1 MHNAPRERGWL
12 AEKIYRFGGYNIQMA
27 QQEEGLCFTVCVF
40 QDSQWAS
47 RGLAALTE
55 NGFSTD
61 RLSLV
66 AQRSE
71 DIDVLIEKTFGVRE
85 SKIALEIAGL
95 GDSVAHGPLVGTLQG
110 SDNGLNQAGVAAT
123 MRRAGFQDHDGFI
136 FETLTGRGGVL
147 VAAEGEMRA
156 ADALALFHA
165 YGGGNAAIGA
175 WRGRV

>member
-1 MHNAPRERGWL
+1 
-12 AEKIYRFGGYNIQMA
+12 MA
-27 QQEEGLCFTVCVF
+27 QQQEELCFTVCVF
-40 QDSQWAS
+40 QDPEWAS

-55 NGFSTD
+55 NGFSAD

-66 AQRSE
+66 ARRSG
-71 DIDVLIEKTFGVRE
+71 DVDVLLESTFGVGE
-85 SKIALEIAGL
+85 SQASLDIAGL
-95 GDSVAHGPLVGTLQG
+95 GDSVAHGPLVSALQG
-110 SDNGLNQAGVAAT
+110 SDNALNQVGMAAT

-156 ADALALFHA
+156 ADALALFHS

>member
-1 MHNAPRERGWL
+1 
-12 AEKIYRFGGYNIQMA
+12 MA
-27 QQEEGLCFTVCVF
+27 QQQEELCFTVCVF
-40 QDSQWAS
+40 QDAEWAS

-66 AQRSE
+66 AQRTD
-71 DIDVLIEKTFGVRE
+71 DIDALLEKTFGVGKVQA
-85 SKIALEIAGL
+85 SVEIAGL
-95 GDSVAHGPLVGTLQG
+95 GDVVAHGPLVGALQG
-110 SDNGLNQAGVAAT
+110 SDNALNRGGMAAT

-136 FETLTGRGGVL
+136 FETLTGRGGVV
-147 VAAEGEMRA
+147 VATEGEMRA
-156 ADALALFHA
+156 ADALALFHS